1 MKRVNRQIWKII
13 IIIPIIWKEIYR
25 LTVEYTLSM
34 HTGNGLRLKKFHYA
48 SANPGNLF
56 NLVD

>member
-1 MKRVNRQIWKII
+1 MDRYGKEFF